1 MSSVIGL
8 SNLICQHYYL
18 IIGVSA
24 LNLCLPNCS
33 WAGDMTIELL
43 PWDAGTDDGNSYMV
57 HEP

>member
-1 MSSVIGL
+1 MSSGIGF
-8 SNLICQHYYL
+8 SNLIYQHFYL
-18 IIGVSA
+18 ITGVSA

-57 HEP
+57 LDP